1 MYFSKDADAVPHLR
15 ITLDPL
21 GLDPGMSTQPPTRI
35 LVLGTDMEETRPLG
49 WLEDH
54 RDRQKG

>member
-1 MYFSKDADAVPHLR
+1 MGGTAKEKVDFRGGHPPWGV
-15 ITLDPL
+15 
-21 GLDPGMSTQPPTRI
+21 STEPPTSI
-35 LVLGTDMEETRPLG
+35 LVLGTDIEETSPLG